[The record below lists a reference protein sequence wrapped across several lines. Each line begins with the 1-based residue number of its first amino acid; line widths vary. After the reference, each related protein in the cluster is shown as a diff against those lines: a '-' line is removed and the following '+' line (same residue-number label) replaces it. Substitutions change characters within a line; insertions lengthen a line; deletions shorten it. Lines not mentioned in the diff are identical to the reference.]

1 MEIKKE
7 QAKEIKITRRGI
19 SKMLA
24 GKDSPK

>member
-7 QAKEIKITRRGI
+7 QAKEIKIIRRGI